1 MPRAHSPS
9 APHPQ
14 PAHEQAAP
22 SAPARTTPADT
33 LRRGWL
39 LAPLLVAAG
48 PALAQMRG
56 GGMPGRPSGEGMR
69 QEGRA
74 GGPAGQGEAAP
85 PPDLVSGF
93 ERRLLPLRLEAGFS
107 ADQLV
112 QFDRFALALSELAQ
126 HNQRRLQRIFGMQLN
141 SVSVTSPV
149 QAMLGGELRDA
160 EDRLQAVTELV
171 AAWKDLDAML
181 LPPQRDRV
189 HAVFQ
194 AARVEGRARGLAQ

>member
-1 MPRAHSPS
+1 MPRTHP
-9 APHPQ
+9 APASDSQ
-14 PAHEQAAP
+14 PAHD
-22 SAPARTTPADT
+22 TPADT
-33 LRRGWL
+33 LRRGWV
-39 LAPLLVAAG
+39 LAPLLLAAG

-56 GGMPGRPSGEGMR
+56 GGMPGRPPGEGMR
-69 QEGRA
+69 PEGRP
-74 GGPAGQGEAAP
+74 GGPAGQAEAAP

-93 ERRLLPLRLEAGFS
+93 ERRLLPLRREADFS

-112 QFDRFALALSELAQ
+112 PFDRFALALSELAQ
-126 HNQRRLQRIFGMQLN
+126 HNQRRLQRIFGIQLS

-171 AAWKDLDAML
+171 AAWKDLDAVL
-181 LPPQRDRV
+181 LPAQRDRV

-194 AARVEGRARGLAQ
+194 AARAEGRARALPQ

>member
-1 MPRAHSPS
+1 M
-9 APHPQ
+9 
-14 PAHEQAAP
+14 
-22 SAPARTTPADT
+22 PADT

-39 LAPLLVAAG
+39 LAPLLLAAG

-56 GGMPGRPSGEGMR
+56 GGMPGRPGDGMR
-69 QEGRA
+69 QEGRPGGQP
-74 GGPAGQGEAAP
+74 GGPAEAAP

-126 HNQRRLQRIFGMQLN
+126 HNQRRLQRIFGIQVS

-194 AARVEGRARGLAQ
+194 AARAEGRARGLPQ

>member
-9 APHPQ
+9 ASHPQ

-22 SAPARTTPADT
+22 RAPARKAATDT
-33 LRRGWL
+33 LRRGWI
-39 LAPLLVAAG
+39 LAPLLLAAG
-48 PALAQMRG
+48 PTLAQMRG
-56 GGMPGRPSGEGMR
+56 GGMPGRPGEGMR
-69 QEGRA
+69 PEGRP
-74 GGPAGQGEAAP
+74 GGQPGQGDATP

-93 ERRLLPLRLEAGFS
+93 ERRLLPLRLEADFS

-126 HNQRRLQRIFGMQLN
+126 HNQRRLQRIFGMQLT

-160 EDRLQAVTELV
+160 EDRLQAVTELA
-171 AAWKDLDAML
+171 AAWKDLDAVL
-181 LPPQRDRV
+181 QPPQRDRV
-189 HAVFQ
+189 HAAFQ
-194 AARVEGRARGLAQ
+194 AARAEGRARALPQ

>member
-1 MPRAHSPS
+1 MPRAHPTPPSDSP
-9 APHPQ
+9 
-14 PAHEQAAP
+14 PAHD
-22 SAPARTTPADT
+22 TPADA
-33 LRRGWL
+33 LRRGWV
-39 LAPLLVAAG
+39 LAPLLLAAG

-56 GGMPGRPSGEGMR
+56 GGMPGRPGEGMR
-69 QEGRA
+69 QEGRPGGQP
-74 GGPAGQGEAAP
+74 GGPAETAP

-126 HNQRRLQRIFGMQLN
+126 HNQRRLQRIFGIQLS

-194 AARVEGRARGLAQ
+194 AARAELRARGLPQ